1 MSLGNA
7 LLSTNEKE
15 IVMVLINLKLGLFT
29 TASLSNINVQI
40 KSSLSTTWLHGTAAS
55 LNQHPNHQNQ
65 DKRREQVEIKIEKV
79 PICTL
84 PGWYADVSPSHL
96 SNEVALPQNK
106 YLLTA
111 MEVDDSVTAED
122 KGWLKDK

>member
-1 MSLGNA
+1 M
-7 LLSTNEKE
+7 
-15 IVMVLINLKLGLFT
+15 

-79 PICTL
+79 PIRTL
-84 PGWYADVSPSHL
+84 PDWYADVPPFHL

-106 YLLTA
+106 YLPTA
-111 MEVDDSVTAED
+111 MKVDDSVTAED
-122 KGWLKDK
+122 RVG